1 MNPTTKTL
9 LILGVT
15 LIVFAL
21 LWQIG
26 GRWLSHLGKLPGD
39 INIKKENFS
48 FYFPLTTSILISVL
62 LSLGALLVSY
72 FRR

>member
-1 MNPTTKTL
+1 MNPVTKTL
-9 LILGVT
+9 LLLGIT

-26 GRWLSHLGKLPGD
+26 GRWLAQLGKLPGD
-39 INIKKENFS
+39 IIIKKENFS